1 MKIIRSK
8 DIPDSRKNE
17 STFVVVKSLPGRF
30 YISRTG
36 EGKVL
41 YNEDGQI
48 RLNIERKGEI
58 DIATGKMVFIPP
70 SSDFTIFVSAA
81 SCFYLYRISVKHHFT
96 ESALPIQWLYE
107 TGEYPPTDEY
117 CQIEAHQK
125 VAMFFSALA
134 GYIEDGLSAHQLYTH
149 KAHELL
155 LLLKNYH
162 QRAELSRFFRPLIER
177 DHEFSDFIL
186 ANYRSYRT
194 VQELSDASCHSLSA
208 FNRLFRKNFG
218 SAPYAWIK
226 QQRANDIFYDLTVTN
241 TPIKE
246 ISADHGFGSLSQFTT
261 FCKRNFGQG
270 PRQLRK
276 MHSVCADAMPGHKHE
291 L

>member
-17 STFVVVKSLPGRF
+17 STFVVVRSHPGRF
-30 YISRTG
+30 YISRTA

-41 YNEDGQI
+41 YNEDGRL
-48 RLNIERKGEI
+48 RLNVEKRGEI
-58 DIATGKMVFIPP
+58 DIATGMMVFIPP
-70 SSDFTIFVSAA
+70 LSEFTIFVA
-81 SCFYLYRISVKHHFT
+81 SEANFHLYRVSVRHHFT
-96 ESALPIQWLYE
+96 ESSLPLQWLYD
-107 TGEYPPTDEY
+107 TGESPETDEFH
-117 CQIEAHQK
+117 QIEAHEK
-125 VAMFFSALA
+125 VALFFSSLA
-134 GYIEDGLSAHQLYTH
+134 GYIEDGLTAHQLYTH

-155 LLLKNYH
+155 MLMKNYH
-162 QRAELSRFFRPLIER
+162 LREELSRFFRPLIDR

-218 SAPYAWIK
+218 SAPCTWIK
-226 QQRANDIFYDLTVTN
+226 QQRAKDIFYDLTVTN

-261 FCKRNFGQG
+261 FCKRNFGVS
-270 PRQLRK
+270 PRNLRK
-276 MHSVCADAMPGHKHE
+276 MHSE
-291 L
+291 LIPQEGGI